1 MQFGTPLTHALRVL
15 ASEMRTDSLTKF
27 EEKAAKLPVLLT
39 FPMILFILP
48 CIFIVVGGPA
58 AVRVSEMFK
67 PGH

>member
-1 MQFGTPLTHALRVL
+1 
-15 ASEMRTDSLTKF
+15 MRTDSLTRF

-58 AVRVSEMFK
+58 GVRVSQMFK
-67 PGH
+67 PGNQ